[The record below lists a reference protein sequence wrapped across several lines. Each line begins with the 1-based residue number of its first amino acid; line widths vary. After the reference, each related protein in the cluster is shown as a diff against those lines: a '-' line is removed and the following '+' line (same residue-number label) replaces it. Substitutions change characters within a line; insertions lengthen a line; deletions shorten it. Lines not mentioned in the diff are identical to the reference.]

1 MPINVLMT
9 RTTDVYVGL
18 SERAAFANRNNAK
31 LFISYHL
38 NAATA
43 LAKGYEDFTYPTQ
56 NHLTI
61 KGRDTYHGVVLPA
74 LRQLRQINRGKK
86 VANFAVLRETNMPAV
101 LVELGFITNAAEYD
115 TINGRANFE
124 LLAKTHAQA
133 IKKTLQDMG
142 VKDRDNVTVILD
154 PGHGGGD
161 PGAVANG
168 HTEAAYVLRF
178 TKRVKEI
185 LLGST
190 IKVEE
195 KTKEPEVEIIKEV
208 LKDMKLNNTTRKD
221 IQALNNQAV
230 KNGLFTKLIVN
241 KAEWEKVKD
250 SPNWADKYNAVPLE
264 DMTDDDLKN
273 KTLSYF
279 LRKEIKN
286 NG

>member
-18 SERAAFANRNNAK
+18 SERAVYANTHKAV

-43 LAKGYEDFTYPTQ
+43 LAKGYEDFTYPTL
-56 NHLTI
+56 NNDTI
-61 KGRDTYHGVVLPA
+61 SGRDTYHGAVLPA
-74 LRQLRQINRGKK
+74 LRQLNQVNRGKK
-86 VANFAVLRETNMPAV
+86 VANFAVLRLTNMPAV

-115 TINGRANFE
+115 TIAGKANFE
-124 LLAKTHAQA
+124 LLAQTHAAA
-133 IKKTLQDMG
+133 IKKTLVQLG
-142 VKDRDNVTVILD
+142 KPNGPVCLD

-168 HTEAAYVLRF
+168 YTEAAYVLRF

-241 KAEWEKVKD
+241 KSEWEKVKD
-250 SPNWADKYNAVPLE
+250 SANWADKYNAVPLE